1 MLLVV
6 VVAALIVLL
15 TAALSVIESAII
27 YVDELRLATILRN
40 SSKNK
45 PKNRDDIK
53 YVIQQK
59 DRHLSSMVVLITLI
73 SIAGSSVIGAI
84 AAREF
89 NDLGLAVFTV
99 LLTYCMLVFAKILPK
114 LYAVQVADQVLDYTA
129 PFVRFVAFLLRPVI
143 RFTLVWT
150 RLFGIEDKRK
160 PTLDELKGI
169 IRHYGKTGI
178 IARGERKMLE
188 QALTS
193 NRTTLGSFLEDTGP
207 TVCLKA
213 EATLGNVQERVLD
226 QPYKRYLV
234 VDNGK
239 TTGVVLYRH
248 LTSSL
253 IRGHYD
259 KKVSELA
266 RQVAWLEPDATL
278 LEAMQAL
285 HETRSSVALLRG
297 ADPEKTRMVTAKQIY
312 RAILQSA

>member
-27 YVDELRLATILRN
+27 YVDDLRLATILRN
-40 SSKNK
+40 N

-53 YVIQQK
+53 YVIRQK

-84 AAREF
+84 AARQF
-89 NDLGLAVFTV
+89 DDLGLAIFTA

-114 LYAVQVADQVLDYTA
+114 LYAVQVADRVLDHTA

-143 RFTLVWT
+143 RFTLIWT
-150 RLFGIEDKRK
+150 RLFGIQENRK

-178 IARGERKMLE
+178 IAREERKVLE

-193 NRTTLGSFLEDTGP
+193 NHTTLANLLEDTGP
-207 TVCLKA
+207 TMYLKA
-213 EATLGNVQERVLD
+213 EATLGEIQEQVLN

-234 VDNGK
+234 VEDNK

-248 LTSSL
+248 LTGCL
-253 IRGHYD
+253 IRGDYD
-259 KKVSELA
+259 KKVGELA
-266 RQVAWLEPDATL
+266 RVAAWLEPSATL
-278 LEAMQAL
+278 LEAMQTL
-285 HETRSSVALLRG
+285 HETRASVALVRG
-297 ADPEKTRMVTAKQIY
+297 AEPEKTRMVTAKQIY